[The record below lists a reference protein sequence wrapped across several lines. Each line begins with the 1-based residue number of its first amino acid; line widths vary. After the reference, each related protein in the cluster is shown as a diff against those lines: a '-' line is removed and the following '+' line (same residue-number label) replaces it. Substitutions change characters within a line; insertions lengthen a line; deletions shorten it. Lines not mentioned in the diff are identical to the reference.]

1 MLRVDQQDLL
11 RHLEFNTIG
20 ALRDIGSGLE
30 PIPAGYISWGS
41 KDDIY
46 GNHKVARSPQ
56 GRVIRFTGISEQT
69 PVVGSVY
76 WNEYR
81 YISGDG
87 YYLRPMSQEVRW
99 YIRY

>member
-1 MLRVDQQDLL
+1 MDQQDLL
-11 RHLEFNTIG
+11 RHLQFNAIG
-20 ALRDIGSGLE
+20 GLRDIGSGLE
-30 PIPAGYISWGS
+30 PIPGTYISWGS
-41 KDDIY
+41 KSDIY

-56 GRVIRFTGISEQT
+56 GKVVRFSGTAEEDT
-69 PVVGSVY
+69 PVVGSAY

-87 YYLRPMSQEVRW
+87 YYLRPLSQAVKW